1 MLLVPQ
7 NSEADSLKYFVNAAV
22 PEDLVLRL
30 FTNNVTPAETDTAA
44 NYTEASGS
52 GYAAIALLGASWAAP
67 VEGLPSSIAYP
78 QQTFL
83 FTGALGAVY
92 GYFMTRAISA
102 RIALAERFTDG
113 PYTVANAGDA
123 IKLTPRL
130 TAD

>member
-1 MLLVPQ
+1 MLLVPL
-7 NSEADSLKYFVNAAV
+7 NSEADSLKYFVNAAA
-22 PEDLVLRL
+22 PENLVLRL
-30 FTNNVTPAETDTAA
+30 FTNNVTPAETDVTTD
-44 NYTEASGS
+44 YTEAVGS
-52 GYAAIALLGASWAAP
+52 GYAAITLAGASWAAP
-67 VEGLPSSIAYP
+67 VESSPSSIAYP

-92 GYFMTRAISA
+92 GYFMTRAISG

-113 PYTVANAGDA
+113 PYTVTAAGDA